1 MNEGDMSMFSPL
13 SKNLLRGI
21 LVFSVIVLTIPI
33 RRYEEFAG
41 LSSELAVLIYC
52 FGLVIGFAFMLSA
65 LALEDTRKQPV
76 TPFPVLKNSGLAV
89 LVAILLILVVTAVC
103 VGNFL
108 AGYMPEKADF
118 SVIAYGAGLLLGFA
132 SVAVLYYLPKY
143 LPQMDKPSED

>member
-1 MNEGDMSMFSPL
+1 MFSPL
-13 SKNLLRGI
+13 SKNILRGI

-41 LSSELAVLIYC
+41 LSSELSVLLYC

-76 TPFPVLKNSGLAV
+76 TPFL
-89 LVAILLILVVTAVC
+89 C

>member
-1 MNEGDMSMFSPL
+1 MSMFSPL
-13 SKNLLRGI
+13 SKNILRGI

-41 LSSELAVLIYC
+41 LSSELSVLLYC

-89 LVAILLILVVTAVC
+89 LAAILLILVVTAVC
-103 VGNFL
+103 VGKRRRTF
-108 AGYMPEKADF
+108 
-118 SVIAYGAGLLLGFA
+118 
-132 SVAVLYYLPKY
+132 
-143 LPQMDKPSED
+143 Q

>member
-1 MNEGDMSMFSPL
+1 MFSPL
-13 SKNLLRGI
+13 SKNILRGI

-41 LSSELAVLIYC
+41 LSSELSVLLYC

-89 LVAILLILVVTAVC
+89 LAAILLILVVTAVC
-103 VGNFL
+103 VGKSWSS
-108 AGYMPEKADF
+108 AGFCIGCCSVLSSKVPAAD
-118 SVIAYGAGLLLGFA
+118 G
-132 SVAVLYYLPKY
+132 
-143 LPQMDKPSED
+143 

>member
-1 MNEGDMSMFSPL
+1 MSMFSPL
-13 SKNLLRGI
+13 SKNILRGI

-41 LSSELAVLIYC
+41 LSSELSVLLYC

-89 LVAILLILVVTAVC
+89 LAAILLILVVTAVC
-103 VGNFL
+103 VGKCRKL
-108 AGYMPEKADF
+108 PCRIYAGEGGLFSDSLRRWSSAGFCIGCCSVLSSKVPAAD
-118 SVIAYGAGLLLGFA
+118 G
-132 SVAVLYYLPKY
+132 
-143 LPQMDKPSED
+143 